1 MDSLLAQV
9 FNQVS
14 QVVRENRAF
23 FNAIDE
29 SNHHHGD
36 HLVEIFDLAVQ
47 TLRETF
53 QSDLPAAMQT
63 AGLALKT
70 LEANASAEIYANGLL
85 SFAQK
90 LGLYQVGQAELVEFV
105 REKITDISSDK
116 RISDGDLAG
125 NDAMID
131 GRSGSILKALVEG
144 LSAWKQTCSS
154 DQDESKKLNMGA
166 LFELGII
173 YLQAKQRNGSKLEIL
188 ADAAV
193 TASPLNASLHH
204 RKSGLI
210 IIQAML
216 KAFSEAQPGEA

>member
-9 FNQVS
+9 FNQVN
-14 QVVRENRAF
+14 QVVRENQAS

-29 SNHHHGD
+29 SNPHHGD
-36 HLVEIFDLAVQ
+36 HLVEIFDLAAQ
-47 TLRETF
+47 TLREAF

-70 LEANASAEIYANGLL
+70 LEANAAAEIYANGLL

-90 LGLYQVGQAELVEFV
+90 LELYQIGQAELVEFV
-105 REKITDISSDK
+105 REKSADISSDK
-116 RISDGDLAG
+116 RISEGDFAG
-125 NDAMID
+125 KEAVKD

-144 LSAWKQTCSS
+144 LFAWKQACSRER
-154 DQDESKKLNMGA
+154 DESKKIKMGT

-173 YLQAKQRNGSKLEIL
+173 YLQAKQRNGSKLETL

-210 IIQAML
+210 IIQTML
-216 KAFSEAQPGEA
+216 KAFSEAQPGKA